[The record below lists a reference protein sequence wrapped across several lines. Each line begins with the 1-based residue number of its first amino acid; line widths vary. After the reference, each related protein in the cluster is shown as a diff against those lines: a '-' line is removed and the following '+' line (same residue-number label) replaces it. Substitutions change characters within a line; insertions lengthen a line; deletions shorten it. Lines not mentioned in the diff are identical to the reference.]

1 MEFGSFAE
9 FHARPGYSQPDIF
22 NESFEHVDQAESM
35 GLDGVWLS
43 ESHFNPVRSVMSSP
57 LMVASAIAG
66 RTKRLKIGT
75 AVHIIPLGNPLRM
88 AEEVATLDHVSQGR
102 FEYGVG
108 RSGLPGSYEGYGMAY
123 AESRQR
129 FYEYLNIMNRAWT
142 NERFSYS
149 GDYYSYD
156 DVCLTPKP
164 FQQPHPKIRVAAT
177 TSDTFET
184 LGTLGYPIF
193 IGVRSLD
200 MFQVKEQVDAYKK
213 AWNDAGHEGPIDV
226 SLRVPVYVSESKDD
240 ALSAPEDSFMKQF
253 RRLGGQLAASV
264 SRSGSEA
271 RDLRSERGAQLAEV
285 DWERVQREKVAVGT
299 PEMVI
304 EQLNIMKDT
313 LSLSGVVAEFNAGEG
328 ISKQQIATSLRL
340 ICEKVMPAFK

>member
-9 FHARPGYSQPDIF
+9 FHARPGYSQRDIF

-213 AWNDAGHEGPIDV
+213 AWNGAGHEGPIDV

>member
-9 FHARPGYSQPDIF
+9 FHARPGYSQREIF
-22 NESFEHVDQAESM
+22 AESFAHVDQAESM
-35 GLDGVWLS
+35 GLDAMWLS
-43 ESHFNPVRSVMSSP
+43 ESHFNPIRSVMSSP
-57 LMVASAIAG
+57 LTVASAIAG
-66 RTKRLKIGT
+66 RTNRIKIGT

-88 AEEVATLDHVSQGR
+88 AEEVATLDHVSEGR

-108 RSGLPGSYEGYGMAY
+108 RSGLPGSYEGYNMSY
-123 AESRQR
+123 AESRER
-129 FYEYLNIMNRAWT
+129 FFEYLDIMNMAWT

-149 GDYYSYD
+149 GKYYSYN

-164 FQQPHPKIRVAAT
+164 YQQPRPKIRVAAT

-184 LGTLGYPIF
+184 LGKMGYPIF
-193 IGVRSLD
+193 IGVRSSG
-200 MFQVKEQVDAYKK
+200 MPEVAEQVNSYKK

-226 SLRVPVYVSESKDD
+226 SLRVPVYVSESKDE
-240 ALSAPEDSFMKQF
+240 ALSVPENSFMKQF
-253 RRLGGQLAASV
+253 RRLGGQLAASA
-264 SRSGSEA
+264 SKTGSEA
-271 RDLRSERGAQLAEV
+271 REQRSERGAQLAEV
-285 DWERVQREKVAVGT
+285 NWSQVQREKVAVGT

-313 LSLSGVVAEFNAGEG
+313 LSLSGIAAELNAGEG
-328 ISKQQIATSLRL
+328 ISKEQIATSLRL